1 MNLKENVANYASLRI
16 QLELKKEIVAQ
27 HKKEYEEKMED
38 ILSTIKELEEK
49 LNSNFSLI
57 ETEIKAEF
65 EKDKTVKKFYGGF
78 GIQEK
83 KKIEY
88 DPEVALRWAKD
99 KNMFITLDVKS
110 FEKAA
115 EGMKLDFVK
124 IDKEPS
130 ITVPKEIKLD

>member
-1 MNLKENVANYASLRI
+1 MNLKEAVAVFALVRTT
-16 QLELKKEIVAQ
+16 LETKQEELSKKKLQFEEETKDLVKEMQDLK
-27 HKKEYEEKMED
+27 D
-38 ILSTIKELEEK
+38 K
-49 LNSNFSLI
+49 LALCF
-57 ETEIKAEF
+57 TEIDKDIKAKFKE
-65 EKDKTVKKFYGGF
+65 DNSVKKFYGGF

-99 KNMFITLDVKS
+99 KDMFIILDVKS
-110 FEKAA
+110 FEKAV